1 MRTYRIN
8 TSKDLQL
15 DFDYGHFQELSK
27 EIINDIYKGHKIQY
41 IGSGCMAW
49 EYYDFNATID
59 DSTVKAHI
67 DYKSKTC
74 TLTETR
80 FGKPVDLLEKGSQST
95 NMNNY

>member
-1 MRTYRIN
+1 
-8 TSKDLQL
+8 
-15 DFDYGHFQELSK
+15 
-27 EIINDIYKGHKIQY
+27 
-41 IGSGCMAW
+41 MAW
-49 EYYDFNATID
+49 EYYDFDATID

-80 FGKPVDLLEKGSQST
+80 YGKPVDLLEKDSQST